1 MPIAFTRC
9 GRVLHRVVARSAY
22 SPCAAVR
29 PYSSYV
35 FQENDIVLVQKKS
48 DSTAKRI
55 LSKPLQPGKRVNT
68 SAGHIDHESI
78 IGLSPRAVVSA
89 ASGKGQYRV
98 YRPTLGEYTNLTA
111 RIVTPV
117 YPADANLIVSLLDL
131 NPTVPDPSSSSPSP
145 PLEIF
150 EAGTGHGALTLHLAR
165 AIHAANPAPPPF
177 PSRAR
182 RAPTPVSEEATS
194 DPVDAEHQAAVD
206 KWEAYKLTRRAV
218 INTLDVSARH
228 SEHAQ
233 KVVAGWRQGM
243 YAHSVDFHVGSIP
256 EYISSRLATSPD
268 PFLDHTILDLPDC
281 HLYLETISQ
290 ALKVDGTVLVFCPSI
305 TQVIGCLKQVRKDG
319 LPLSLETTLEIGQA
333 AGVGGRVW
341 DIRAVRARSFV
352 RAEAAEAEKVE
363 SGEEGVENVTEG
375 SGEEAVAKAA
385 VKEAEPLKS
394 EGDGWNMV
402 CRPKVGDRVVGG
414 GFVGVFRRV
423 DK

>member
-1 MPIAFTRC
+1 MSSKVGLPNPSESLFLI
-9 GRVLHRVVARSAY
+9 HRTPLPSL
-22 SPCAAVR
+22 P
-29 PYSSYV
+29 SSNIPP
-35 FQENDIVLVQKKS
+35 ENDIVLVQKKTDPS
-48 DSTAKRI
+48 SKLI
-55 LSKPLQPGKRVNT
+55 LSKPLRPGKRVNT
-68 SAGHIDHESI
+68 STGHIDHESI
-78 IGLSPRAVVSA
+78 IGISPRAVLST
-89 ASGKGQYRV
+89 ASGKGEYRIF
-98 YRPTLGEYTNLTA
+98 RPTLGEYTNLTA

-131 NPTVPDPSSSSPSP
+131 NPTVPDGSSSSPSP

-177 PSRAR
+177 PSPPR
-182 RAPTPVSEEATS
+182 RISAPDSEEATPDS
-194 DPVDAEHQAAVD
+194 VDAEHQAAVD
-206 KWEAYKLTRRAV
+206 RWEAYKPTRRAV

-256 EYISSRLATSPD
+256 EYISSRLAASPD

-305 TQVIGCLKQVRKDG
+305 TQVIACLQKVRKEG
-319 LPLSLETTLEIGQA
+319 LPFSLETTLEIGQA
-333 AGVGGRVW
+333 AGVGGKVW
-341 DIRAVRARSFV
+341 DVRAVRARSFV
-352 RAEAAEAEKVE
+352 RAEAVEAEKVE
-363 SGEEGVENVTEG
+363 GGEEGVESVAEG
-375 SGEEAVAKAA
+375 SGEEAVAEAA
-385 VKEAEPLKS
+385 VKEAEPPKP

-414 GFVGVFRRV
+414 GFLGVFRRV

>member
-9 GRVLHRVVARSAY
+9 GSALHRVVARSAY
-22 SPCAAVR
+22 SPCAAR
-29 PYSSYV
+29 SYSSYV
-35 FQENDIVLVQKKS
+35 FQENDIVLVQKKT
-48 DSTAKRI
+48 DSSAKQI
-55 LSKPLQPGKRVNT
+55 LSKPLRPGKRVNT
-68 SAGHIDHESI
+68 SSGHIDHESI
-78 IGLSPRAVVSA
+78 IGLSPRAIVSTA
-89 ASGKGQYRV
+89 TGKGEYRI
-98 YRPTLGEYTNLTA
+98 YRPTLGEYANLTA

-165 AIHAANPAPPPF
+165 AIHAANPAPPPI

-182 RAPTPVSEEATS
+182 PAPTPDSEEGTS
-194 DPVDAEHQAAVD
+194 DAVDAEHQAAVD
-206 KWEAYKLTRRAV
+206 KWEAYKPTRRAV
-218 INTLDVSARH
+218 VTTLDISARH
-228 SEHAQ
+228 SAHA
-233 KVVAGWRQGM
+233 KTVIAGWRRGM

-256 EYISSRLATSPD
+256 EYISSRLATSPE

-290 ALKVDGTVLVFCPSI
+290 AMKEDGTVLVFCPSI
-305 TQVIGCLKQVRKDG
+305 TQVIACLKQARKEG
-319 LPLSLETTLEIGQA
+319 LPLVLETTLEIGQA
-333 AGVGGRVW
+333 AGVGGKLW
-341 DIRAVRARSFV
+341 DVRAVRARSFV
-352 RAEAAEAEKVE
+352 RAEAAEAQKVE
-363 SGEEGVENVTEG
+363 GAEEGVESVPEG
-375 SGEEAVAKAA
+375 SDAEAVAEPTP
-385 VKEAEPLKS
+385 KEAEPLKP

-423 DK
+423 IN